1 MYSLIDNGRFGV
13 NFFLLLSRF
22 VMAFGHS
29 RRLNDSNIVGAITF
43 IKEEKTNIR
52 KSNIELLRIIGMLM
66 IIARHYMVNPG
77 Y

>member
-1 MYSLIDNGRFGV
+1 
-13 NFFLLLSRF
+13 
-22 VMAFGHS
+22 MAFGHS

-66 IIARHYMVNPG
+66 IIARHYMVNSG
-77 Y
+77 IMNAFEAGSTSMNYIFLT